1 MNVEKLIKLSLLNNE
16 KVYSQLAKTSEGIP
30 LINALRVPEGKY
42 PLIEFHQIS
51 GGDGHSADDEVYTER
66 YTFQVTLVADD
77 ELYLDLRGEIKETL
91 RNVGFRVINEYN
103 SKNIHTNK
111 VHYAIHVRQSYD
123 LVWYEREM
131 VRQESIYDDKHP
143 EVNETLPEGIYFD
156 EETGESYEIWDEE
169 DLEGYEILP

>member
-1 MNVEKLIKLSLLNNE
+1 MNIEKLIKLSLLNNE
-16 KVYSQLAKTSEGIP
+16 MVYSQLAKTSEGIP

-77 ELYLDLRGEIKETL
+77 ELYLDLRGVIKETL

-123 LVWYEREM
+123 SVWYEREI
-131 VRQESIYDDKHP
+131 VRQQALYDMNVH
-143 EVNETLPEGIYFD
+143 EVDNNLPKGEYFD
-156 EETGESYEIWDEE
+156 EGIGESYEI
-169 DLEGYEILP
+169 LP